1 VFAILLRVLVLLIA
15 WGSLP
20 AVAGEDPA
28 SVAEA
33 IYRRGSLPDGQ
44 PLRGEREIGVGV
56 EGAAAACVNC
66 HRRSGLG
73 TAEGNIVIPPI
84 TGKYLYRP
92 AGGRLEDIDL
102 QYAQSRISL
111 NHLAYSDATLAR
123 AIGEGIGRDGRRLNT
138 LMPRFRL
145 EPDSMAALINYLKNL
160 GREQEPGVTED
171 TLHFATIITPDADPV
186 ARRGMLDVL
195 ERFFVDKNEF
205 IRGGQRRMQGYKEIM
220 FRVSRKWQLHIW
232 ELQGAPETWEQQLQA
247 RLAAEPVFAVISGL
261 GGKTWAPVHRFCERA
276 AIPCLFPNVDLPVVA
291 ESDFYPI
298 YFSRGVQ
305 LEADLI
311 AAEIQE
317 QSARVPLRRVVQV
330 FRADDVGAA
339 AATTLSAGLDMAG
352 QKNERRAVAMGAGRG
367 ELARALRDVG
377 KNDGLVLWLRPSDL
391 LLLPAKASAA
401 RQVFVSGLMGGM
413 EETPLGADWRR
424 VIQMSYP
431 VDLPELRKFRTD
443 FPHAWFRIRHIPVV
457 ADRIQSDTYLACGI
471 MAETLVD
478 MLDSFV
484 RDYLVERIESMLSRR
499 TLSGYYPRLGLAP
512 GQRFASKGGYLVAF
526 PGEGGGKPVAESGWR
541 IP

>member
-1 VFAILLRVLVLLIA
+1 
-15 WGSLP
+15 
-20 AVAGEDPA
+20 
-28 SVAEA
+28 
-33 IYRRGSLPDGQ
+33 
-44 PLRGEREIGVGV
+44 
-56 EGAAAACVNC
+56 
-66 HRRSGLG
+66 
-73 TAEGNIVIPPI
+73 
-84 TGKYLYRP
+84 
-92 AGGRLEDIDL
+92 
-102 QYAQSRISL
+102 
-111 NHLAYSDATLAR
+111 
-123 AIGEGIGRDGRRLNT
+123 
-138 LMPRFRL
+138 
-145 EPDSMAALINYLKNL
+145 
-160 GREQEPGVTED
+160 
-171 TLHFATIITPDADPV
+171 
-186 ARRGMLDVL
+186 
-195 ERFFVDKNEF
+195 
-205 IRGGQRRMQGYKEIM
+205 
-220 FRVSRKWQLHIW
+220 
-232 ELQGAPETWEQQLQA
+232 
-247 RLAAEPVFAVISGL
+247 
-261 GGKTWAPVHRFCERA
+261 
-276 AIPCLFPNVDLPVVA
+276 
-291 ESDFYPI
+291 
-298 YFSRGVQ
+298 
-305 LEADLI
+305 
-311 AAEIQE
+311 
-317 QSARVPLRRVVQV
+317 
-330 FRADDVGAA
+330 
-339 AATTLSAGLDMAG
+339 
-352 QKNERRAVAMGAGRG
+352 MGAGRG
-367 ELARALRDVG
+367 ELARALHDVG